1 MNIKGITW
9 HAVQLGD
16 DQVAAMRAF
25 VQDTLKLSV
34 LFDFLGVTVF
44 TTPNGDLL
52 ELYGPQGVPSY
63 QFHPA
68 DVTFGFRVDD
78 IAAASAEL
86 EAAGIEL
93 LGDVVRHESGYAY
106 RQSGYAYRHFRG
118 PDGRVFGLNEN
129 PNE

>member
-1 MNIKGITW
+1 MNVKGITW

-25 VQDTLKLSV
+25 VQETLKLTV
-34 LFDFLGVTVF
+34 LFDFPGVTVF

-106 RQSGYAYRHFRG
+106 RHFRG
-118 PDGRVFGLNEN
+118 PDGRVYGLNEN